1 MGFLKNLRDNMT
13 DEQRASLQRT
23 YNRSFLASAF
33 LAAAMS
39 LTSVWMNYSMDNG
52 GMLDVHAKV
61 DETMPVYM
69 EQHPD
74 LTEDQ
79 ARANLNMNA
88 TAVEKEIGRFALWN
102 PIILWGTAGVMFMGT
117 SYRRREDE
125 TTSPQQTPKPRL

>member
-13 DEQRASLQRT
+13 DEQRASLQRS

-39 LTSVWMNYSMDNG
+39 ITSVWMNYSMDNG
-52 GMLDVHAKV
+52 GMLDVHANV
-61 DETMPVYM
+61 DENIPVYM

-79 ARANLNMNA
+79 ARANLHMNA
-88 TAVEKEIGRFALWN
+88 TAIEDEIGRFALWN
-102 PIILWGTAGVMFMGT
+102 PIILWGTAGIMFLGT
-117 SYRRREDE
+117 SYRRRDDE
-125 TTSPQQTPKPRL
+125 VPANNAPKPKP